1 MKEYIRTSYK
11 DQKIV
16 FLLEM
21 LKRVEYLRDVAE
33 EILYEIMFS
42 LAPRQ
47 FEKDS
52 IVLQEDAN
60 AGSVQ
65 FLEQGVIEVFTQFE
79 QNDFILEKLYKGSV
93 IN

>member
-1 MKEYIRTSYK
+1 M
-11 DQKIV
+11 
-16 FLLEM
+16 
-21 LKRVEYLRDVAE
+21 
-33 EILYEIMFS
+33 
-42 LAPRQ
+42 
-47 FEKDS
+47 
-52 IVLQEDAN
+52 LQEDAN